1 MGIEHEPAPWFS
13 THTFTE
19 IDERSAMSSD
29 VSRSA
34 SDRGDGRDA
43 MSAFA
48 PTSSS
53 ARVCAR
59 AGCVVDLDVVRA
71 HHLARYCSHACSMS
85 AQRARRRER
94 DAARVPQAVADAA
107 PPPTRPLVAALPGE
121 PFWSR
126 RFRTLVSR
134 GDVEDARR
142 VWEYA
147 VEFTTVERVRPSAL
161 ALEIAGGLEVR
172 VPHAW
177 AD

>member
-1 MGIEHEPAPWFS
+1 M
-13 THTFTE
+13 
-19 IDERSAMSSD
+19 
-29 VSRSA
+29 
-34 SDRGDGRDA
+34 
-43 MSAFA
+43 
-48 PTSSS
+48 
-53 ARVCAR
+53 
-59 AGCVVDLDVVRA
+59 
-71 HHLARYCSHACSMS
+71 
-85 AQRARRRER
+85 
-94 DAARVPQAVADAA
+94 PQAVADAA